1 MIQCFNNRILWAGGY
16 SLPGRKRNAEK
27 KIIAI
32 HHRFSLLLGITLGYP
47 IFIKEKSC
55 GGKGGALDL
64 ETQAF
69 HIITEV
75 FSERRRIHVI
85 WLYGIGSVP
94 LSLKIQGIGWT

>member
-47 IFIKEKSC
+47 IFIKEKPYRVR
-55 GGKGGALDL
+55 GGAGSRNTKPFKLS
-64 ETQAF
+64 
-69 HIITEV
+69 EV
-75 FSERRRIHVI
+75 FSERRRIYVIWIHVI
-85 WLYGIGSVP
+85 RSVS